1 MPSLLTPAISLMN
14 RLSYL
19 SKFILINLL
28 FLIPLLWLACMQLSD
43 ISARED
49 STRQQ
54 LSGMEALQ
62 QALELTR
69 IAGEVRDLTVVRETA
84 NVLQQE
90 IAELGDAYA
99 ENLAR
104 LQVYVAELGLE
115 GKLADSFER
124 LEAISNKPLMS
135 SGSNTEGSFANE
147 NQLVLESWI
156 LVHTISY
163 HTGLYQ
169 DSDPNNFVLMKT
181 VLDSMESL
189 LEHQGQM
196 RSFSSLTVRSGTMNS
211 TMIEILSRLM
221 DELLSD
227 QKRLDSALRPV
238 LGNEAIYGKVVIESA
253 QAIVESL
260 EQGVVRF
267 ENDLLLDENID
278 YDWRSYYQRESVTTE
293 KVYAFIDAALQF
305 VNGRLQQRYGAQ
317 EQLFYGLLA
326 AIVLVFV
333 LTNYLMLGFSVSVR
347 RAINALLS
355 AAESVAQGDL
365 TQQVSIGNRDEM
377 GRLAGRFNAMVEQM
391 RNLLGQVTST
401 AQAVASQAAVVD
413 GIAHRSREDVERQQ
427 QETEQVATAVNQM
440 VASAEDVAKQ
450 TQVASRE
457 TGSVDSEATQG
468 QKLVEVT
475 LGDIHQLSTDIDN
488 AMGSIRR
495 LVKESDTIAQVLDV
509 IKGVA
514 EQTNLLALNAAIEAA
529 RAGEQG
535 RGFAVV
541 ADEVRTLAKRT
552 QESTAE
558 IESMILGLQSGVGE
572 AVKAMEVSHGKV
584 GQTVSNSS
592 EVGRSLEH
600 ISSAISR
607 ILDFNTQI
615 ASAGEQQTQV
625 ASEIERNIHSI
636 SQVGSQTAN
645 GARETVEAC
654 RQMAQQTER
663 LQAVVSAFKV

>member
-28 FLIPLLWLACMQLSD
+28 FLIPLLWLAYMQLSD
-43 ISARED
+43 ISARKD

-196 RSFSSLTVRSGTMNS
+196 RSFSTLTVRSGTMNS

-238 LGNEAIYGKVVIESA
+238 LGNEAVYGKAVIDSA

-278 YDWRSYYQRESVTTE
+278 YDWRSYYQRESATTE
-293 KVYAFIDAALQF
+293 QVYAFIDAALQF

-365 TQQVSIGNRDEM
+365 TQQVCIGNRDEM

>member
-1 MPSLLTPAISLMN
+1 M
-14 RLSYL
+14 
-19 SKFILINLL
+19 
-28 FLIPLLWLACMQLSD
+28 
-43 ISARED
+43 
-49 STRQQ
+49 
-54 LSGMEALQ
+54 
-62 QALELTR
+62 
-69 IAGEVRDLTVVRETA
+69 
-84 NVLQQE
+84 
-90 IAELGDAYA
+90 
-99 ENLAR
+99 
-104 LQVYVAELGLE
+104 
-115 GKLADSFER
+115 
-124 LEAISNKPLMS
+124 
-135 SGSNTEGSFANE
+135 
-147 NQLVLESWI
+147 
-156 LVHTISY
+156 
-163 HTGLYQ
+163 
-169 DSDPNNFVLMKT
+169 
-181 VLDSMESL
+181 
-189 LEHQGQM
+189 
-196 RSFSSLTVRSGTMNS
+196 
-211 TMIEILSRLM
+211 
-221 DELLSD
+221 
-227 QKRLDSALRPV
+227 
-238 LGNEAIYGKVVIESA
+238 
-253 QAIVESL
+253 
-260 EQGVVRF
+260 
-267 ENDLLLDENID
+267 
-278 YDWRSYYQRESVTTE
+278 
-293 KVYAFIDAALQF
+293 
-305 VNGRLQQRYGAQ
+305 NGRLQQRYGAQ

-365 TQQVSIGNRDEM
+365 TQQVCIGNRDEM

>member
-28 FLIPLLWLACMQLSD
+28 FLIPLLWLAYMQLSD

-238 LGNEAIYGKVVIESA
+238 LGNEAIYGKAVIESA

-278 YDWRSYYQRESVTTE
+278 YDWRSYYQRESATTE
-293 KVYAFIDAALQF
+293 QVYAFIDAALQF